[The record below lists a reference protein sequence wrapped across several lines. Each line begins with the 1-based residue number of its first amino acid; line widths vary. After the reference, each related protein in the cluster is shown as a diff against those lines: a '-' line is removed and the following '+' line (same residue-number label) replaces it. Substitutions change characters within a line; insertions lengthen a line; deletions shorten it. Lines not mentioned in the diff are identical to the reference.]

1 MRTVLSVFL
10 LVVVAAASFNPGAS
24 KNEIPLAGPARGE
37 GQPAT
42 LDEYWDQVQK
52 TRSVVDGL
60 QTASAEAARQSL
72 DYLIQEWESIAELKL
87 NDGTVIPIDNSEL
100 TTLLRHD
107 PPVFTETLARLD
119 ALLAARSTF
128 PNNKFSQ
135 KDLDALAAILA
146 EPQFQWGQDNTVQ
159 PPDWWT
165 RFWDTISRWLEALF
179 NRFGFSLPGSDTVMT
194 WGLVI
199 VLLVVL
205 FFMFRTLLRDL
216 AGDEELHPEGE
227 AGLEP
232 LTAEAAIQRAQELS
246 GLGNY
251 RSAVRYLYLSA
262 LLLLDER
269 GVLRYDRSRT
279 NREVLRNVAETAELA
294 RPLRAVIDLFDRVW
308 YGYEPIN
315 QSTYDEYV
323 RHVDK
328 LKEFKL

>member
-10 LVVVAAASFNPGAS
+10 LLSIITAAFIPAAG
-24 KNEIPLAGPARGE
+24 KNEIPLAGQV
-37 GQPAT
+37 QPYS
-42 LDEYWDQVQK
+42 LDQYWEQVQK
-52 TRSVVDGL
+52 TRSVVEGL
-60 QTASAEAARQSL
+60 QTAPAEVARQSL
-72 DYLIQEWESIAELKL
+72 DYLVQEWEDIAEVKL
-87 NDGTVIPIDNSEL
+87 NDGTVIPIDNGEL
-100 TTLLRHD
+100 TALLSRD
-107 PPVFTETLARLD
+107 PPVLTETLGRLD
-119 ALLAARSTF
+119 ALLAAKSGF
-128 PNNKFSQ
+128 PRNKFSQ

-146 EPQFQWGQDNTVQ
+146 GPQFQWQKNSVQ

-165 RFWDTISRWLEALF
+165 RFWENVSRWLEKV
-179 NRFGFSLPGSDTVMT
+179 FGRVGINLPGFDTIVT

-199 VLLVVL
+199 VLLVIL
-205 FFMFRTLLRDL
+205 FFMGRTLLKDL
-216 AGDEELHPEGE
+216 AGDEELDSEG
-227 AGLEP
+227 GDGQEP

-279 NREVLRNVAETAELA
+279 NREYLRTVAETAELA

-315 QSTYDEYV
+315 QSTYEEYV
-323 RHVDK
+323 RHVDR